1 MEKSQ
6 YLLTRLLHLFLLG
19 FSLEEMLVYWQWSWT
34 RLLLESRAGGG
45 VIYLSRA
52 GHPALLLP
60 SQLLQSTRNAKEVFW
75 PSAFRGGN
83 EAHLPLLFCL

>member
-6 YLLTRLLHLFLLG
+6 YLLTRLLQLFLLG
-19 FSLEEMLVYWQWSWT
+19 FALEEMLVYWQWSWT
-34 RLLLESRAGGG
+34 RLLKSRAGGG

-52 GHPALLLP
+52 GHPGLLLP
-60 SQLLQSTRNAKEVFW
+60 SQLLQGTRKAKEVFW

-83 EAHLPLLFCL
+83 KAYLPLLFCL